1 MIECRLIPMEK
12 NRFLENNPPY
22 KRHGHYISSRYSI
35 TGFGKTCWVVGVN
48 ISVDHVRYLEE
59 GLSLDEISRR
69 CIEFLNHQPKS
80 KYGKRR
86 KKKPKYGFFQPEPHL
101 SKLLVGDNGETYL
114 QVLLV
119 TKDRCNP
126 NFWGEGP
133 RE

>member
-22 KRHGHYISSRYSI
+22 KKYGHYISSRYSI
-35 TGFGKTCWVVGVN
+35 NGFGKTCWVVGVN
-48 ISVDHVRYLEE
+48 ILVDHASYLEG
-59 GLSLDEISRR
+59 GLTLDEISRR
-69 CIEFLNHQPKS
+69 CVEYLNHQPKS

-86 KKKPKYGFFQPEPHL
+86 LKKPKYGSFNPEPHQ
-101 SKLLVGDNGETYL
+101 SKLLVADNGDTYL
-114 QVLLV
+114 QLLLV